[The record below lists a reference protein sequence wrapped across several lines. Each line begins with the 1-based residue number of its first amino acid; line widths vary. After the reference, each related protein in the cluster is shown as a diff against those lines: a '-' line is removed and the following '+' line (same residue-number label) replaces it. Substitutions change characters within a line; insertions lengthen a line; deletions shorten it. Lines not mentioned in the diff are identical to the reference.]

1 MFRRKMNK
9 KGVTLIELIVVMVII
24 AIGAVLIAPGIGS
37 WMLHYRLRSAARDIA
52 SAMRTAQMKAIS
64 TNLEH
69 RVFFNN
75 DNRTFLIQKRISSG
89 SNNWTDEGVAQ
100 TLPTGITITNT
111 FAGSEAKFYPNST
124 SVSGSVTLT
133 NSKGSTRTISLNAY
147 GKINVN

>member
-1 MFRRKMNK
+1 MNK

-37 WMLHYRLRSAARDIA
+37 WLPHYRLRSAARDIA

-69 RVFFNN
+69 QVVFDNT
-75 DNRTFLIQKRISSG
+75 NRTFLIQKGNSSSG
-89 SNNWTDEGVAQ
+89 STSWTNEGVAQ

-124 SVSGSVTLT
+124 SNSGSVTLT
-133 NSKGSTRTISLNAY
+133 NSKGSTRTIGLNST
-147 GKINVN
+147 GRVKVF